1 MGSLRV
7 NAAPAAVTLPIVR
20 GDDPSFTIALYT
32 TYVSEGHASNVALDI
47 TGRTYASKVSAT
59 KGAATT
65 VATPTVT
72 VTSAAT
78 GKIAWSMT
86 DSQTDALTASRYV
99 WDLVEN
105 AGTSSE
111 RTIIVGTL
119 LVSGRATP

>member
-1 MGSLRV
+1 MPAV
-7 NAAPAAVTLPIVR
+7 KVKAEPAAVALPITR
-20 GDDPSFTIALYT
+20 GDDPSYTIALYT
-32 TYVSEGHASNVALDI
+32 TYDGENAATNVELDI
-47 TGRTYASKVSAT
+47 TGRTYSSSVST
-59 KGAATT
+59 TRGAATAT
-65 VATPTVT
+65 ATPTVT

-86 DSQTDALTASRYV
+86 DTQTDALTASRYV